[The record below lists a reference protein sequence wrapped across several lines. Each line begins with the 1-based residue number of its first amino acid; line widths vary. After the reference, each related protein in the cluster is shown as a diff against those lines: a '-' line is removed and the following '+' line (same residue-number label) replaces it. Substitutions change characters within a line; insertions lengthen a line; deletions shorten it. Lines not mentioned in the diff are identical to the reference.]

1 MSLENLYFKPGI
13 SGYNGHVTFTATV
26 CDEKEW
32 KPQNDFL
39 SLTGLQNFR
48 IKIRI
53 IGVDDPSKEILPDK
67 DARWAIVS
75 SPAHLGGGAKGLG
88 ETLVLSG
95 GETVCGYFLD
105 GEDGQQAVVTNLLNC
120 SFKDVK
126 NHLDSE
132 NGYLPEFS
140 IDLKDHL
147 FNYET
152 FSVDN
157 PTANYW
163 EGGYQSTAGIAYA
176 DKTNIKIS
184 SFSICGTDTVSKTK
198 ERISEF
204 IKVLRNAEKGGRNII
219 DPVTNEILQMQNDVA
234 ILKGQTTGI
243 LKGAINLL
251 RKKIIKEINKEIKK
265 KIEKDKTSKEG
276 KDKGIDNSEKKSRNL
291 ITGIIGCL
299 FKGILGGIGGFI
311 ANMFNNLL
319 NNVLNG
325 ALCAVEQ
332 FVSGI
337 FAKVFDSIEKGLESL
352 AGGLSF
358 LSGGLGKITGL
369 LRKAGS
375 FASGLLDFL
384 DKCLPEDEKCIN
396 IDFGSKVWTS
406 STNSS
411 VKEKKDDW
419 ESQVKNINIF
429 RNISDGLAKKQEE
442 IIKSGEDVEDLD
454 YNGVPLKDTINMTST
469 LTGGTSNAL
478 LNKGLG
484 SIESAISNSSLFG
497 LGNNTFDACNKKM
510 DNPTSQEDITP
521 VRPGYIFPSCIPPIA
536 EVSGSG
542 SGAELFVIVG
552 NDRRIFSIE
561 VINGGSGYEEHAGI
575 SIIDNTGNGSGAY
588 ARAIVENGSITQVVL
603 MSTGFGYCLNTVDK
617 ESPVGVGTNVI
628 GTLEGVFVD
637 KPGYNYDENDT
648 VVVGDANLPIITS
661 PSGSIGEVT
670 VPSNFNV
677 EFTTTPSLTMN
688 TKTGVGVKLI
698 PIMKFKGQLKSDV
711 DADKRRATSL
721 IGIENVVDCIGDKN
735 ELVGYVNGKPYYGP
749 FHLHPNRGV
758 KMVGA
763 QHVNYPHEIIY
774 DTIEESL
781 GQSVVISETS
791 EISDPEI
798 TETPETTP
806 PVDTTPTIVT
816 EQTTPTTTTTTTM
829 DTTTSTTDTSSST
842 DTTPPSTP
850 PSGGGYGGGY

>member
-13 SGYNGHVTFTATV
+13 SGFNGHVTFTAKV

-53 IGVDDPSKEILPDK
+53 IGVDDPSKEILPDE
-67 DARWAIVS
+67 DARWAIVC
-75 SPAHLGGGAKGLG
+75 SPAHLGGGSKGLG

-95 GETVCGYFLD
+95 GETVTGYFLD
-105 GEDGQQAVVTNLLNC
+105 GEDGQQAVVTSLFNC
-120 SFKDVK
+120 SFKDAV
-126 NHLDSE
+126 NHLNPD
-132 NGYLPEFS
+132 NGYLSEYS
-140 IDLKDHL
+140 TLLKDHQ
-147 FNYET
+147 FNSEIYS
-152 FSVDN
+152 FDF
-157 PTANYW
+157 PTTLYLPQT
-163 EGGYQSTAGIAYA
+163 EGTVASISYA
-176 DKTNIKIS
+176 DATNIKIS

-204 IKVLRNAEKGGRNII
+204 IKILRNTETGGRNII

-234 ILKGQTTGI
+234 VLKGQTTGI

-251 RKKIIKEINKEIKK
+251 RKKIIKAINKEVKK

-299 FKGILGGIGGFI
+299 FKGILGSIGGFI

-337 FAKVFDSIEKGLESL
+337 FAKVFDSIEKGLQSL

-396 IDFGSKVWTS
+396 IDFGSKAWSS

-497 LGNNTFDACNKKM
+497 LGNNTFDPCNRKM

-521 VRPGYIFPSCIPPIA
+521 VRPGYLFPSCIPPIA

-575 SIIDNTGNGSGAY
+575 SIIDNTGNGTGAY

-617 ESPVGVGTNVI
+617 ESPVGIGTNVI
-628 GTLEGVFVD
+628 GTLDGVFVD
-637 KPGYNYDENDT
+637 KPGYGYDENDT

-670 VPSNFNV
+670 VPSNFNA

-688 TKTGVGVKLI
+688 TRTGVGVKLI
-698 PIMKFKGQLKSDV
+698 PIMKFKGQLKTDIG
-711 DADKRRATSL
+711 ADERRARPL
-721 IGIENVVDCIGDKN
+721 VGIDQVIDCIGDKN
-735 ELVGYVNGKPYYGP
+735 ELVGYVNGVEYYGP
-749 FHLHPNRGV
+749 FHIHPNKGV

-763 QHVNYPHEIIY
+763 QHVDYPHEIIY
-774 DTIEESL
+774 DTMEESL
-781 GQSVVISETS
+781 GQPPVVSQSSSVTSTETTETS
-791 EISDPEI
+791 E
-798 TETPETTP
+798 TTT

-816 EQTTPTTTTTTTM
+816 EQTTSTPTTPVI
-829 DTTTSTTDTSSST
+829 DTTTSTDTSSST

-850 PSGGGYGGGY
+850 PSGGGGYGGGY